1 MFLRDLVNESVG
13 LAQRRV
19 GDVFAN
25 ADGFKLMFADL
36 KFYPESG
43 AFIDEKEMRLAIDN
57 VAKDIGVSADA
68 LVWSNSPRG
77 SLAFGIAHF
86 TGEDGRDYYVG
97 RYFKSISP
105 VRTDNRFPNDLPG
118 GFRLQTG
125 AARKE
130 RSGYKPTDVL
140 TRLNDLTPDD
150 IAAQIESKFGIGSD
164 EAKAVRLFMAAE
176 SFPVTVPAGQMNFA
190 AFTNYF
196 CEMLQPMALV
206 LGKPT
211 TGNADEAESIY
222 FGTQGYTTCKIT
234 FGAGKTAGLV
244 DSTLTNPEGKE
255 IGLSSKAKAGAKAS
269 ARNLL
274 DKVDE
279 LKGTDAGRDLLSQ
292 YPEAIRVLET
302 VSLGYDE
309 GPLTLA
315 VEFGIISE
323 EEKQQVK
330 SLRKLGPQN
339 IIGTG
344 RISSN
349 LEKLYQQ
356 RKTKDPAAAVPFYHL
371 LAAVAY
377 RVADYV
383 NDKTDFGAA
392 ASSILNHGAFIQVY
406 TNARQKGTD
415 IVLDKFEVKYPSEA
429 ITGVRLSA
437 EKTYY
442 STGNKGNFTFQI
454 LKNGATPADVA
465 DEAPAKIAA
474 EPAKVAPVKTTSQ
487 PRALK

>member
-1 MFLRDLVNESVG
+1 MFLRDIILESVG
-13 LAQRRV
+13 LAQRRP

-25 ADGFKLMFADL
+25 DAGVRLMFADL
-36 KFYPESG
+36 TFYPESG
-43 AFIDEKEMRLAIDN
+43 AFADEKAMQAAIDD
-57 VAKDIGVSADA
+57 VARDIGVPTSA

-77 SLAFGIAHF
+77 ALAFAIAHF
-86 TGEDGRDYYVG
+86 TGEQGQDYYVG
-97 RYFKSISP
+97 RYFREISP
-105 VRTDNRFPNDLPG
+105 IRTANRFPNDLPG

-150 IAAQIESKFGIGSD
+150 ILAQIEAKFGADSD
-164 EAKAVRLFMAAE
+164 EAQATRLFMAAE
-176 SFPVTVPAGQMNFA
+176 TFPVTIPKGQMDFA

-206 LGKPT
+206 LDKPT
-211 TGNADEAESIY
+211 TGNADEAEKIY
-222 FGTQGYTTCKIT
+222 FGAQGYSTCKIT

-255 IGLSSKAKAGAKAS
+255 IGLSSKAKKGASAS

-274 DKVDE
+274 DKIDE
-279 LKGTDAGRDLLSQ
+279 LQDTDAGRDLLNKYSDAVDTLRTISQ
-292 YPEAIRVLET
+292 
-302 VSLGYDE
+302 GYDQ
-309 GPLTLA
+309 GPLNLA
-315 VEFGIISE
+315 VEYGIITE
-323 EEKQQVK
+323 QEKQQVM
-330 SLRKLGPQN
+330 SLRKLGPQDVV
-339 IIGTG
+339 GTG
-344 RISSN
+344 MISAR
-349 LEKLYQQ
+349 LEKFYQE
-356 RKTKDPAAAVPFYHL
+356 RKTRDPASIVPFFHL
-371 LAAVAY
+371 LAAIAY
-377 RVADYV
+377 RVAEHV
-383 NDKTDFGAA
+383 NDKTDFGEA

-406 TNARQKGTD
+406 TNARQKGSD

-429 ITGVRLSA
+429 VTGVRLSA

-454 LKNGATPADVA
+454 LKNGATAAEVSDQ
-465 DEAPAKIAA
+465 EPAKVAA
-474 EPAKVAPVKTTSQ
+474 EPPKVAPVKTTAR